1 VSPLL
6 KNKLGVGELVNITKL
21 TEDYISEHPFVKDC
35 LKKGLINYSSLT
47 RQICLDLKLNVKKNF
62 DAVLIACRR
71 FYRKIKTEATME
83 KGILAILK
91 NSKVEVKNKISA
103 IVLEKDIVFSNLLD
117 IEKEAKKFLETF
129 HIIEGTTTITV
140 ITSSDFGKKVKQI
153 FRNKVIKENTNLV
166 EVILKSPKQIETT
179 SGVISYIYS
188 LLGENNINVFETLS
202 CWTDT
207 IFLVEEKD
215 LSKVME
221 FLRF

>member
-1 VSPLL
+1 M
-6 KNKLGVGELVNITKL
+6 VNVTKL
-21 TEDYISEHPFVKDC
+21 TENYIAEHPFVKDC

-47 RQICLDLKLNVKKNF
+47 RQICIDLNLSKNNF

-83 KGILAILK
+83 KKILEILK
-91 NSKVEVKNKISA
+91 NSKIEVKTKITA
-103 IVLEKDIVFSNLLD
+103 IVLEKDIIFTNLLN
-117 IEKEAKKFLETF
+117 IEKEAKKLSETF
-129 HIIEGTTTITV
+129 HIVEGTSAITV
-140 ITSSDFGKKVKQI
+140 ITSNDFGKKVKQT
-153 FRNKVIKENTNLV
+153 FKNKIIKENTSLV
-166 EVILKSPKQIETT
+166 EIILKSPKQIETT

-215 LSKVME
+215 LSRVME

>member
-1 VSPLL
+1 MA
-6 KNKLGVGELVNITKL
+6 NITKL
-21 TEDYISEHPFVKDC
+21 TEDYIAEHPFVKDC
-35 LKKGLINYSSLT
+35 LKKSLINYSSLT
-47 RQICLDLKLNVKKNF
+47 RQICTDLDLDVKSNF
-62 DAVLIACRR
+62 DAILIACRR
-71 FYRKIKTEATME
+71 YHRKIKAEATTE
-83 KGILAILK
+83 KKILDILK
-91 NSKVEVKNKISA
+91 NSKIEVKNKINA
-103 IVLEKDIVFSNLLD
+103 IVLEKDIVFPNLLG

-129 HIIEGTTTITV
+129 HIVEGTNAITI
-140 ITSSDFGKKVKQI
+140 ITSNDFAKKVKQV
-153 FRNKVIKENTNLV
+153 FRNKIIKENTNLV